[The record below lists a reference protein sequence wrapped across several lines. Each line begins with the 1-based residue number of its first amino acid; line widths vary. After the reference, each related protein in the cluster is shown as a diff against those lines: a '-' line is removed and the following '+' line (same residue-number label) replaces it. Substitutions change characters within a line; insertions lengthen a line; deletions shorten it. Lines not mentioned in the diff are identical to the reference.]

1 MGAEAGGQ
9 MNNKVINMVDYTD
22 NCLTWGGKQVLQELL
37 ADIEAGEF
45 SDKLI
50 VIGIDKGK
58 NEFSVQWCKAGLLNS
73 EALAALEIVKADIIS
88 FLRGHDG

>member
-58 NEFSVQWCKAGLLNS
+58 
-73 EALAALEIVKADIIS
+73 AALEIVKADIIS